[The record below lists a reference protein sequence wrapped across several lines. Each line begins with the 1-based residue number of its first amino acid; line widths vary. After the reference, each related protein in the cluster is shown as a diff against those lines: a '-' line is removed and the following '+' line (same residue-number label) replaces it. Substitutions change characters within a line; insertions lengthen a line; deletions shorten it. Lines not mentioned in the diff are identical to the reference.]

1 MRGHVLVSRSWRL
14 RRHLRAVEHL
24 SSLASRPGRRRTSAD
39 DRAQE
44 VGAGSPSKGLACP
57 NWGLSPVFEAREN
70 DVSRNRHP
78 KRIIADEGDL
88 NEDPDDCK
96 PRENK
101 REDEYKID
109 SQCLAPRGPRRTPD
123 GLFIERIREQPG
135 ARKSSR
141 KRHPPTTVEPT
152 E

>member
-1 MRGHVLVSRSWRL
+1 M
-14 RRHLRAVEHL
+14 
-24 SSLASRPGRRRTSAD
+24 
-39 DRAQE
+39 
-44 VGAGSPSKGLACP
+44 
-57 NWGLSPVFEAREN
+57 FEAREN

-123 GLFIERIREQPG
+123 SLFIELIREQPG
-135 ARKSSR
+135 ARNSSR

-152 E
+152 EYALNDIEMICVSSKQSLRRADHGRR